1 MKPSCQPLKT
11 SLKAASAVALLA
23 SVLVSPLPVH
33 AQASAP
39 PETAPSSVAPAGRT
53 GPRLLSPSEMRDR
66 TTQPGDIRPE
76 RPVERQ
82 INIPIGRKPPPQPK
96 TEARAIEARNARR
109 TPAAS
114 AAGVDDAAA
123 RCEAEVDDAV
133 RSICRDKR
141 AKMGKKAAP
150 I

>member
-1 MKPSCQPLKT
+1 MSPS
-11 SLKAASAVALLA
+11 ASAAFLALL
-23 SVLVSPLPVH
+23 LVSPLSVF

-39 PETAPSSVAPAGRT
+39 PEVAPARVAPAGKP
-53 GPRLLSPSEMRDR
+53 GPRLLSPSEMRDQ
-66 TTQPGDIRPE
+66 TTQPGDLRPE
-76 RPVERQ
+76 RPVDRQ
-82 INIPIGRKPPPQPK
+82 INIPIGRKPPAQTK
-96 TEARAIEARNARR
+96 TESRAIEARNARR

-114 AAGVDDAAA
+114 AVGVDDSAA

-141 AKMGKKAAP
+141 AKAGKKAAP